1 MTRPRRKTQMKVIP
15 GGKQLSLIRDSEEVL
30 KFLEFTAV
38 RCSHTREHLELR
50 QKSCR
55 ICFSLISEEEDH
67 LPYLLANLPI
77 IFSRASSLSQEEREV
92 FLEAVESSLKDFQE
106 WSADPF
112 EWERK
117 RRLDT
122 QYKSPKESN
131 LQRGPEKK
139 TLTFPVR
146 SDACVEVI
154 LPPGGISVQDYLKLG
169 LFLMPYC
176 KDLQVPQTFQWSD
189 PTKDF

>member
-1 MTRPRRKTQMKVIP
+1 MKVIP

-38 RCSHTREHLELR
+38 RCPQTRKDLELR

-55 ICFSLISEEEDH
+55 ICFSLITEEEDS
-67 LPYLLANLPI
+67 LPYILSNLPT
-77 IFSRASSLSQEEREV
+77 IFSRASSLSPEEREL
-92 FLEAVESSLKDFQE
+92 FLEAVEVSLEDFRE

-117 RRLDT
+117 RRLDSH
-122 QYKSPKESN
+122 YAPPKESS
-131 LQRGPEKK
+131 LSRARERK

-146 SDACVEVI
+146 ADACVEVV
-154 LPPGGISVQDYLKLG
+154 LPSGGITVQDYLKLG

-176 KDLQVPQTFQWSD
+176 KDLQVPQTFQWSE
-189 PTKDF
+189 PQKD